1 MPYKGRVWYLL
12 ADDPYYE
19 LSPDPEGYANPN
31 NSWVQLRLAN
41 IKGLLNY

>member
-12 ADDPYYE
+12 SDDPYYKLE
-19 LSPDPEGYANPN
+19 PDPSGYADPHK
-31 NSWVQLRLAN
+31 SWVQLRLAN